1 MISSNIDKDIPIK
14 IALVVGEQSGDELGG
29 PLIDSIRKQFPKA
42 EFIGLGGNSME
53 KRGLVSFFD
62 IKEIAVMGIVEPLL
76 RLRKILNLRK
86 SFKKFLI
93 DQKPDLYI
101 GIDSPDFNLPIAKYL
116 KKQLGI
122 KTIQYVSPSVWAWR
136 KGRIKT
142 MESSVD
148 RVFTLFPFESEVY
161 ADSSIEVSY
170 IGHPLSYKFPIEA
183 EETSFEDRTL
193 LENNNKVIALLPG
206 SRNSEISLLGNEM
219 LKAAKLI
226 KNDLPEARFLM
237 PLSSPDHKALLEQN
251 QDTGIVEFSYGD
263 SQEVLKFADL
273 AIITSGTATLEAL
286 LLQTPCVTVYK
297 TGWLSFKIIKPLLNI
312 KYFSLPN
319 LLANKELLPEL
330 LQDEVT
336 PENIHTTFMSLI
348 CRDRDKYLQEFKK
361 IHISL
366 MAGGSDLAAKEIKE
380 MLV

>member
-1 MISSNIDKDIPIK
+1 LISSNIDKDIPIK

-263 SQEVLKFADL
+263 SQEVLKIADL

-348 CRDRDKYLQEFKK
+348 YRDRDKYLLEFKK

>member
-1 MISSNIDKDIPIK
+1 MISSNIDNNSQKK
-14 IALVVGEQSGDELGG
+14 IAIVAGEKSGDELGG
-29 PLIDSIRKQFPKA
+29 PLIDSLKKQFPDA
-42 EFIGLGGNSME
+42 EFIGLGGDSM
-53 KRGLVSFFD
+53 KSKGLTSFFD

-86 SFKKFLI
+86 NFKKFLL

-101 GIDSPDFNLPIAKYL
+101 GIDSPDFNLPIARYL

-142 MESSVD
+142 MESYID
-148 RVFTLFPFESEVY
+148 LVFTLFPFEGEAY
-161 ADSSIEVSY
+161 ADSSIRVSY
-170 IGHPLSYKFPIEA
+170 IGHPLSYKFPIEGKKPF
-183 EETSFEDRTL
+183 SEDRVL
-193 LENNNKVIALLPG
+193 SKNNNKVIALLPG
-206 SRNSEISLLGNEM
+206 SRNSEVSLLGNEM
-219 LKAAKLI
+219 LRAAKLI

-237 PLSSPDHKALLEQN
+237 PLSSPDHKELLEEGG
-251 QDTGIVEFSYGD
+251 DKGIVEFSYGN
-263 SQEVLKFADL
+263 SQEVLKSADL

-286 LLQTPCVTVYK
+286 LMQTPCVTVYK

-319 LLANKELLPEL
+319 LLANKGLLPEL

-336 PENIHTTFMSLI
+336 PENIHTTFMSLF
-348 CRDRDKYLQEFKK
+348 RQDKEKYLQEFKK
-361 IHISL
+361 IHTSL

-380 MLV
+380 MLI

>member
-263 SQEVLKFADL
+263 SQEVLKIADL

-366 MAGGSDLAAKEIKE
+366 MAGGSDLAAKQIKE

>member
-29 PLIDSIRKQFPKA
+29 PLIDSIRKQFPEA
-42 EFIGLGGNSME
+42 EFIGLGGDSM
-53 KRGLVSFFD
+53 KRRGLASFFD

-86 SFKKFLI
+86 NFKKFLI

-161 ADSSIEVSY
+161 TDSSLEVSY
-170 IGHPLSYKFPIEA
+170 IGHPLSYKLPIEA
-183 EETSFEDRTL
+183 KETSLEDRTL

-219 LKAAKLI
+219 LMAAKLI
-226 KNDLPEARFLM
+226 KSDLPDARFLM

-251 QDTGIVEFSYGD
+251 QDTGIVEFSYGN
-263 SQEVLKFADL
+263 SQEVLKIADL

-336 PENIHTTFMSLI
+336 PENIHTTFMSLF
-348 CRDRDKYLQEFKK
+348 RDDRDKYLQEFKK

>member
-29 PLIDSIRKQFPKA
+29 PLIDSIRKQFPDA
-42 EFIGLGGNSME
+42 EFIGLGGDSM
-53 KRGLVSFFD
+53 KRRGLASFFD

-170 IGHPLSYKFPIEA
+170 IGHPLSYKFPVA
-183 EETSFEDRTL
+183 GEETSLEDRRL
-193 LENNNKVIALLPG
+193 LENNNIVIALLPG

-219 LKAAKLI
+219 LRAAKLI

-237 PLSSPDHKALLEQN
+237 PLSSPDHKKQLEESE
-251 QDTGIVEFSYGD
+251 DIGIVEFSYGN
-263 SQEVLKFADL
+263 SQEVLKSADL

-286 LLQTPCVTVYK
+286 LMQTPCVTVYK

-319 LLANKELLPEL
+319 LLANKQLLPEL

-336 PENIHTTFMSLI
+336 PENIHTTFMSLFGH
-348 CRDRDKYLQEFKK
+348 DRDKYLQEFKK

>member
-1 MISSNIDKDIPIK
+1 MISSNIDNNSQKK
-14 IALVVGEQSGDELGG
+14 IAIVAGEKSGDELGG
-29 PLIDSIRKQFPKA
+29 PLIDSLKKQFPDA
-42 EFIGLGGNSME
+42 EFIGLGGDSM
-53 KRGLVSFFD
+53 KSKGLTSFFD

-86 SFKKFLI
+86 NFKKFLLN
-93 DQKPDLYI
+93 QKPDLYI
-101 GIDSPDFNLPIAKYL
+101 GIDSPDFNLPIARYL

-142 MESSVD
+142 MESYID
-148 RVFTLFPFESEVY
+148 LVFTLFPFEGEAY
-161 ADSSIEVSY
+161 ADSSIRVSY
-170 IGHPLSYKFPIEA
+170 IGHPLSYKFPIEGKKPF
-183 EETSFEDRTL
+183 SEDPVL
-193 LENNNKVIALLPG
+193 SKNNNKVIALLPG
-206 SRNSEISLLGNEM
+206 SRNSEVSLLGNEM
-219 LKAAKLI
+219 LRAAKLI

-237 PLSSPDHKALLEQN
+237 PLSSSDHKELLEEGG
-251 QDTGIVEFSYGD
+251 DKGIVEFSYGN
-263 SQEVLKFADL
+263 SQEVLKSADL

-286 LLQTPCVTVYK
+286 LMQTPCVTVYK

-319 LLANKELLPEL
+319 LLANKGLLPEL

-336 PENIHTTFMSLI
+336 PENIHTTFMSLF
-348 CRDRDKYLQEFKK
+348 RQDKEKYLQEFKK
-361 IHISL
+361 IHTSL

-380 MLV
+380 MLI

>member
-1 MISSNIDKDIPIK
+1 LISSNIDKNIPIK
-14 IALVVGEQSGDELGG
+14 IALVVGEKSGDELGG
-29 PLIDSIRKQFPKA
+29 PLIDSIRKQFPEA
-42 EFIGLGGNSME
+42 EFIGLGGDSM
-53 KRGLVSFFD
+53 KRRGLTSFFD

-86 SFKKFLI
+86 NFKKFLI

-116 KKQLGI
+116 KKKLGI

-161 ADSSIEVSY
+161 ADSSLEVSY
-170 IGHPLSYKFPIEA
+170 IGHPLAYKFPFEA
-183 EETSFEDRTL
+183 EETSLEDRTL

-251 QDTGIVEFSYGD
+251 QDTGIVEFSYGN
-263 SQEVLKFADL
+263 SQEVLKSSDL

-297 TGWLSFKIIKPLLNI
+297 TGWLSYKIIKPLLNI

-336 PENIHTTFMSLI
+336 PENIHTTFMSLF
-348 CRDRDKYLQEFKK
+348 RHDRDKYLQEFKK

>member
-1 MISSNIDKDIPIK
+1 MISSNIDKNIQIK
-14 IALVVGEQSGDELGG
+14 IAIVAGEKSGDELGG
-29 PLIDSIRKQFPKA
+29 PLIDSIRKQFPDA
-42 EFIGLGGNSME
+42 AFIGLGGDSM
-53 KRGLVSFFD
+53 KRRGLASFFD
-62 IKEIAVMGIVEPLL
+62 IKEIAVMGIAEPLL
-76 RLRKILNLRK
+76 KLRKILNLRK
-86 SFKKFLI
+86 NFKKFLI

-170 IGHPLSYKFPIEA
+170 IGHPLSYKFPVTG
-183 EETSFEDRTL
+183 EETSLEDRRL
-193 LENNNKVIALLPG
+193 LENNNIVIALLPG

-219 LKAAKLI
+219 LRAAKLI

-237 PLSSPDHKALLEQN
+237 PLSSPDHKKQLEEFE
-251 QDTGIVEFSYGD
+251 DIGIVEFSYGN
-263 SQEVLKFADL
+263 SQEVLKSADL

-286 LLQTPCVTVYK
+286 LMQTPCVTVYK

-319 LLANKELLPEL
+319 LLANKQLLPEL

-336 PENIHTTFMSLI
+336 PENIHTTFMSLFGQ
-348 CRDRDKYLQEFKK
+348 DKDKYLQEFKK

-366 MAGGSDLAAKEIKE
+366 MTGGSDLAAKQIKE

>member
-1 MISSNIDKDIPIK
+1 LISSNIDKNIPIK
-14 IALVVGEQSGDELGG
+14 IALVVGEKSGDELGG
-29 PLIDSIRKQFPKA
+29 PLIDSIRKQFPEA
-42 EFIGLGGNSME
+42 EFIGLGGDSM
-53 KRGLVSFFD
+53 KRRGLTSFFD

-86 SFKKFLI
+86 NFKKFLI

-116 KKQLGI
+116 KKKLGI

-161 ADSSIEVSY
+161 ADSSLEVSC
-170 IGHPLSYKFPIEA
+170 IGHPLAYKFPFEA
-183 EETSFEDRTL
+183 EETSLEDRTL

-251 QDTGIVEFSYGD
+251 QDTGIVQFSYGN
-263 SQEVLKFADL
+263 SQEVLKSSDL

-297 TGWLSFKIIKPLLNI
+297 TGWLSYKIIKPLLNI

-336 PENIHTTFMSLI
+336 PENIHTTFMSLF
-348 CRDRDKYLQEFKK
+348 RHDRDKYLQEFKK

>member
-1 MISSNIDKDIPIK
+1 LISSNIDKNIPIK
-14 IALVVGEQSGDELGG
+14 IALVVGEKSGDELGG
-29 PLIDSIRKQFPKA
+29 PLIDSIRKQFPEA
-42 EFIGLGGNSME
+42 EFIGLGGDSM
-53 KRGLVSFFD
+53 KRRGLTSFFD

-86 SFKKFLI
+86 NFKKFLI

-116 KKQLGI
+116 KKKLGI

-161 ADSSIEVSY
+161 ADSSLEVSC
-170 IGHPLSYKFPIEA
+170 IGHPLAYKFPFEA
-183 EETSFEDRTL
+183 EETSLEDRTL

-251 QDTGIVEFSYGD
+251 QDTGIVEFSYGN
-263 SQEVLKFADL
+263 SQEVLKSSDL

-297 TGWLSFKIIKPLLNI
+297 TGWLSYKIIKPLLNI

-336 PENIHTTFMSLI
+336 PENIHTTFMSLF
-348 CRDRDKYLQEFKK
+348 RHDRDKYLQEFKK

>member
-1 MISSNIDKDIPIK
+1 LISSNIDNNSQKK
-14 IALVVGEQSGDELGG
+14 IAIVAGEKSGDELGG
-29 PLIDSIRKQFPKA
+29 PLIDSLKKQFPDA
-42 EFIGLGGNSME
+42 EFIGLGGDSM
-53 KRGLVSFFD
+53 KSKGLTSFFD

-86 SFKKFLI
+86 NFKKFLLN
-93 DQKPDLYI
+93 QKPDLYI
-101 GIDSPDFNLPIAKYL
+101 GIDSPDFNLPIARYL

-142 MESSVD
+142 MESYID
-148 RVFTLFPFESEVY
+148 LVFTLFPFEGEAY
-161 ADSSIEVSY
+161 ADSSIRVSY
-170 IGHPLSYKFPIEA
+170 IGHPLSYKFPIEGKKPF
-183 EETSFEDRTL
+183 SEDPVL
-193 LENNNKVIALLPG
+193 SKNNNKVIALLPG
-206 SRNSEISLLGNEM
+206 SRNSEVSLLGNEM
-219 LKAAKLI
+219 LRAAKLI

-237 PLSSPDHKALLEQN
+237 PLSSPDHKELLEEGG
-251 QDTGIVEFSYGD
+251 DKGIVEFSYGN
-263 SQEVLKFADL
+263 SQEVLKSADL

-286 LLQTPCVTVYK
+286 LMQTPCVTVYK

-319 LLANKELLPEL
+319 LLANKGLLPEL

-336 PENIHTTFMSLI
+336 PENIHTTFMSLF
-348 CRDRDKYLQEFKK
+348 RQDKEKYLQEFKK
-361 IHISL
+361 IHTSL

-380 MLV
+380 MLI

>member
-1 MISSNIDKDIPIK
+1 MISSNIDKNIQIK
-14 IALVVGEQSGDELGG
+14 IAIVAGEKSGDELGG
-29 PLIDSIRKQFPKA
+29 PLIDSIRKQFPDA
-42 EFIGLGGNSME
+42 EFIGLGGDSM
-53 KRGLVSFFD
+53 KRRGLASFFD
-62 IKEIAVMGIVEPLL
+62 IKEIAVMGIAEPLL
-76 RLRKILNLRK
+76 KLRKILNLRK
-86 SFKKFLI
+86 NFKKFLI

-170 IGHPLSYKFPIEA
+170 IGHPLSYKFPVTG
-183 EETSFEDRTL
+183 EETSLEDRRL
-193 LENNNKVIALLPG
+193 LENNNIVIALLPG

-219 LKAAKLI
+219 LRAAKLI

-237 PLSSPDHKALLEQN
+237 PLSSPDHKKQLEESE
-251 QDTGIVEFSYGD
+251 DIGIVEFSYGN
-263 SQEVLKFADL
+263 SQEVLKSADL

-286 LLQTPCVTVYK
+286 LMQTPCVTVYK

-319 LLANKELLPEL
+319 LLANKQLLPEL

-336 PENIHTTFMSLI
+336 PENIHTTFMSLFGQ
-348 CRDRDKYLQEFKK
+348 DKDKYLQEFKK

-366 MAGGSDLAAKEIKE
+366 MTGGSDLAAKQIKE

>member
-1 MISSNIDKDIPIK
+1 MISSNIDKNIPIK
-14 IALVVGEQSGDELGG
+14 IALVVGEKSGDELGG
-29 PLIDSIRKQFPKA
+29 PLIDSIRKQFPEA
-42 EFIGLGGNSME
+42 EFIGLGGDSM
-53 KRGLVSFFD
+53 KRRGLTSFFD

-86 SFKKFLI
+86 NFKKFLI

-116 KKQLGI
+116 KKKLGI

-161 ADSSIEVSY
+161 ADSSLEVSY
-170 IGHPLSYKFPIEA
+170 IGHPLAYKFPFEA
-183 EETSFEDRTL
+183 EETSLEDRTL

-251 QDTGIVEFSYGD
+251 QDTGIVEFSYGN
-263 SQEVLKFADL
+263 SQEVLKSSDL

-297 TGWLSFKIIKPLLNI
+297 TGWLSYKIIKPLLNI

-336 PENIHTTFMSLI
+336 PENIHTTFMSLF
-348 CRDRDKYLQEFKK
+348 RHDRDKYLQEFKK

>member
-1 MISSNIDKDIPIK
+1 MISSNIDNNSQKK
-14 IALVVGEQSGDELGG
+14 IAIVAGEKSGDELGG
-29 PLIDSIRKQFPKA
+29 PLIDSLKKQFPDA
-42 EFIGLGGNSME
+42 EFIGLGGDSM
-53 KRGLVSFFD
+53 KSKGLTSFFD

-86 SFKKFLI
+86 NFKKFLL

-101 GIDSPDFNLPIAKYL
+101 GIDSPDFNLPIARYL

-142 MESSVD
+142 MESYID
-148 RVFTLFPFESEVY
+148 LVFTLFPFEGEAY
-161 ADSSIEVSY
+161 ADSSIRVSY
-170 IGHPLSYKFPIEA
+170 IGHPLSYKFPIEGKKPF
-183 EETSFEDRTL
+183 FEDRVL
-193 LENNNKVIALLPG
+193 SKNNNKVIALLPG
-206 SRNSEISLLGNEM
+206 SRNSEVSLLGNEM
-219 LKAAKLI
+219 LRAAKLI

-237 PLSSPDHKALLEQN
+237 PLSSSDHKELLEEGG
-251 QDTGIVEFSYGD
+251 DKGIVEFSYGN
-263 SQEVLKFADL
+263 SQEVLKSADL

-286 LLQTPCVTVYK
+286 LMQTPCVTVYK

-319 LLANKELLPEL
+319 LLANKGLLPEL

-336 PENIHTTFMSLI
+336 PENIHTTFMSLF
-348 CRDRDKYLQEFKK
+348 RQDKEKYLQEFKK
-361 IHISL
+361 IHTSL

-380 MLV
+380 MLI

>member
-1 MISSNIDKDIPIK
+1 MISSNIDKNIPIK
-14 IALVVGEQSGDELGG
+14 IALVVGEKSGDELGG
-29 PLIDSIRKQFPKA
+29 PLIDSIRKQFPEA
-42 EFIGLGGNSME
+42 EFIGLGGDSM
-53 KRGLVSFFD
+53 KRRGLTSFFD

-86 SFKKFLI
+86 NFKKFLI

-116 KKQLGI
+116 KKKLGI

-161 ADSSIEVSY
+161 ADSSLEVSC
-170 IGHPLSYKFPIEA
+170 IGHPLAYKFPFEA
-183 EETSFEDRTL
+183 EETSLEDRTL

-251 QDTGIVEFSYGD
+251 QDTGIVEFSYGN
-263 SQEVLKFADL
+263 SQEVLKSSDL

-297 TGWLSFKIIKPLLNI
+297 TGWLSYKIIKPLLNI

-336 PENIHTTFMSLI
+336 PENIHTTFMSLF
-348 CRDRDKYLQEFKK
+348 RHDRDKYLQEFKK

>member
-1 MISSNIDKDIPIK
+1 LISSNIDKDIPIK

-29 PLIDSIRKQFPKA
+29 PLIDSIRKQFPEA
-42 EFIGLGGNSME
+42 EFIGLGGDSM
-53 KRGLVSFFD
+53 KRRGLASFFD

-86 SFKKFLI
+86 NFKKFLI

-161 ADSSIEVSY
+161 TDSSLEVSY
-170 IGHPLSYKFPIEA
+170 IGHPLSYKLPIEA
-183 EETSFEDRTL
+183 KETSLEDRTL

-226 KNDLPEARFLM
+226 KSDLPDARFLM

-251 QDTGIVEFSYGD
+251 QDTGIVEFSYGN
-263 SQEVLKFADL
+263 SQEVLKIADL

-336 PENIHTTFMSLI
+336 PENIHTTFMSLF
-348 CRDRDKYLQEFKK
+348 RDDRDKYLQEFKK

>member
-1 MISSNIDKDIPIK
+1 MISSNIDKNIQIK
-14 IALVVGEQSGDELGG
+14 IAIVAGEKSGDELGG
-29 PLIDSIRKQFPKA
+29 PLIDSIRKQFPDA
-42 EFIGLGGNSME
+42 EFIGLGGDSM
-53 KRGLVSFFD
+53 KRRGLASFFD
-62 IKEIAVMGIVEPLL
+62 IKEIAVMGIAEPLL
-76 RLRKILNLRK
+76 KLRKILNLRK
-86 SFKKFLI
+86 NFKKFLI

-161 ADSSIEVSY
+161 ADSSLEVSY
-170 IGHPLSYKFPIEA
+170 IGHPLSYKFPVA
-183 EETSFEDRTL
+183 GEETSIEDRRL
-193 LENNNKVIALLPG
+193 LENTNIVIALLPG

-219 LKAAKLI
+219 LRAAKLI

-237 PLSSPDHKALLEQN
+237 PLSSPDHKKQLEESE
-251 QDTGIVEFSYGD
+251 DIGIVEFSYGN
-263 SQEVLKFADL
+263 SQEVLKSADL

-286 LLQTPCVTVYK
+286 LMQTPCVTVYK

-319 LLANKELLPEL
+319 LLANKQLLPEL

-336 PENIHTTFMSLI
+336 PENIHTTFMSLFGQ
-348 CRDRDKYLQEFKK
+348 DKDKYLQEFKK

-366 MAGGSDLAAKEIKE
+366 MAGGSDLAAKQIKE

>member
-1 MISSNIDKDIPIK
+1 MISSNIDNNSQKK
-14 IALVVGEQSGDELGG
+14 IAIVACEKSGDELGG
-29 PLIDSIRKQFPKA
+29 PLIDSLKKQFPDA
-42 EFIGLGGNSME
+42 EFIGLGGDSM
-53 KRGLVSFFD
+53 KSKGLTSFFD

-86 SFKKFLI
+86 NFKKFLLN
-93 DQKPDLYI
+93 QKPDLYI
-101 GIDSPDFNLPIAKYL
+101 GIDSPDFNLPIARYL

-142 MESSVD
+142 MESSID
-148 RVFTLFPFESEVY
+148 LVFTLFPFEGEAY
-161 ADSSIEVSY
+161 ADSSIRVSY
-170 IGHPLSYKFPIEA
+170 IGHPLSYKFPIEGKKPF
-183 EETSFEDRTL
+183 SEDPVL
-193 LENNNKVIALLPG
+193 SKNNNKVIALLPG
-206 SRNSEISLLGNEM
+206 SRNSEVSLLGNEM
-219 LKAAKLI
+219 LRAAKLI

-237 PLSSPDHKALLEQN
+237 PLSSPDHKELLEEGG
-251 QDTGIVEFSYGD
+251 DKGIVEFSYGN
-263 SQEVLKFADL
+263 SQEVLKSADL

-286 LLQTPCVTVYK
+286 LMQTPCVTVYK

-319 LLANKELLPEL
+319 LLANKGLLPEL

-336 PENIHTTFMSLI
+336 PENIHTTFMSLF
-348 CRDRDKYLQEFKK
+348 RQDKEKYLQEFKK
-361 IHISL
+361 IHTSL

-380 MLV
+380 MLI

>member
-1 MISSNIDKDIPIK
+1 MISSNIDNNSQKK
-14 IALVVGEQSGDELGG
+14 IAIVAGEKSGDELGG
-29 PLIDSIRKQFPKA
+29 PLIDSLKKQFPDA
-42 EFIGLGGNSME
+42 EFIGLGGDSM
-53 KRGLVSFFD
+53 KSKGLTSFFD

-86 SFKKFLI
+86 NFKKFLLN
-93 DQKPDLYI
+93 QKPDLYI
-101 GIDSPDFNLPIAKYL
+101 GIDSPDFNLPIARYL

-142 MESSVD
+142 MESYID
-148 RVFTLFPFESEVY
+148 LVFTLFPFEGEAY
-161 ADSSIEVSY
+161 ADSSIRVSY
-170 IGHPLSYKFPIEA
+170 IGHPLSYKFPIEGKKPF
-183 EETSFEDRTL
+183 FEDRVL
-193 LENNNKVIALLPG
+193 SKNNNKVIALLPG
-206 SRNSEISLLGNEM
+206 SRNSEVSLLGNEM
-219 LKAAKLI
+219 LRAAKLI

-237 PLSSPDHKALLEQN
+237 PLSSPDHKELLEEGG
-251 QDTGIVEFSYGD
+251 DKGIVEFSYGN
-263 SQEVLKFADL
+263 SQEVLKSADL

-286 LLQTPCVTVYK
+286 LMQTPCVTVYK

-319 LLANKELLPEL
+319 LLANKGLLPEL

-336 PENIHTTFMSLI
+336 PENIHTTFMSLF
-348 CRDRDKYLQEFKK
+348 RQDKEKYLQEFKK
-361 IHISL
+361 IHTSL

>member
-1 MISSNIDKDIPIK
+1 MISSNIDKDFPIK

-183 EETSFEDRTL
+183 EETSLEDRTL

-263 SQEVLKFADL
+263 SQEVLKIADL

-348 CRDRDKYLQEFKK
+348 YRDRDKYLLEFKK

-380 MLV
+380 MLI